1 MPSPLFS
8 PDPPTLSLSTLPQP
22 SSKIAKAIQTP
33 LSQCVQLL
41 GEIMHMDDLPVA
53 VHDTVEKVLQ
63 MLGEPESLLMVKL
76 PDSAMGKATIGMD
89 EASKKWFEEFLANA
103 PELDDISET
112 SSLAGSE
119 DAR

>member
-1 MPSPLFS
+1 
-8 PDPPTLSLSTLPQP
+8 
-22 SSKIAKAIQTP
+22 
-33 LSQCVQLL
+33 
-41 GEIMHMDDLPVA
+41 
-53 VHDTVEKVLQ
+53 
-63 MLGEPESLLMVKL
+63 
-76 PDSAMGKATIGMD
+76 MGKATIGMD